1 MSNTVSL
8 KSYNRNE
15 KIFFIGLL
23 VWILLQASRLVAIP
37 LIDDIDSGSESAAWM
52 YPAYL
57 DIFAAV
63 FALPLILALWR
74 RRGLISWTAA
84 IVYLAISIVDHF
96 GNFVTTGLVGAPSIV
111 DEGMNPY
118 LAPAMMTVF
127 DGLFLV
133 LLLTPT
139 YRRLFFNMAGE
150 ASK

>member
-1 MSNTVSL
+1 MSNTISFKNL
-8 KSYNRNE
+8 ARNE

-37 LIDDIDSGSESAAWM
+37 LIDDINSGSESAAWM

-74 RRGLISWTAA
+74 RPGLISWTSA

-111 DEGMNPY
+111 DEGMSPY

-127 DGLFLV
+127 DGLFLI
-133 LLLTPT
+133 LLLLPK
-139 YRRLFFNMAGE
+139 YRQLFFNITEE
-150 ASK
+150 ASN